1 MTSRPSL
8 SLLEFYLDVASCARE
23 ETRST
28 KRYKGSEGVSFIYT
42 IQ

>member
-8 SLLEFYLDVASCARE
+8 SLLEFHLDVASCARE

-28 KRYKGSEGVSFIYT
+28 EKEVQG
-42 IQ
+42 Q